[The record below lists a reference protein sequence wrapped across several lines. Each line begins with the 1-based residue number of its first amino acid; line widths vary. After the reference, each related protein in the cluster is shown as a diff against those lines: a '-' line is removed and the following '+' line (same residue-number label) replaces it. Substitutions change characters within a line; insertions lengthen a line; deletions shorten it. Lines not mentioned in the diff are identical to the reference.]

1 MSELQHSIEIEG
13 YWREMPSGR
22 KVWVKSYKR
31 TGTAREDDLAY
42 KSSNVNGAKKNMKY
56 REERFK
62 WTRDPSKYSYGLPEK
77 EKIRAAHEYATS
89 VADYNKAIEIAEKY
103 NPASVGDK
111 IRYAAID
118 VSEEVQVAVGNFVE
132 DAKANVEDIVTGA
145 VDAVKEVVTSG
156 WNAVKSFFSGLFGRR

>member
-1 MSELQHSIEIEG
+1 VSELQHSIEIEG

-62 WTRDPSKYSYGLPEK
+62 WTRDPSKYHMAFRKKKKYERHTSTLHLWLTI
-77 EKIRAAHEYATS
+77 IRLL
-89 VADYNKAIEIAEKY
+89 K
-103 NPASVGDK
+103 
-111 IRYAAID
+111 
-118 VSEEVQVAVGNFVE
+118 
-132 DAKANVEDIVTGA
+132 
-145 VDAVKEVVTSG
+145 
-156 WNAVKSFFSGLFGRR
+156 